1 VRPLRRGTG
10 LGFLIAE
17 ARAAVHHGPQ
27 AVETVETLETIG
39 AARRMG
45 CVVQQRTE
53 VVQCEGIAATLKNRQ
68 LQFTSESQN
77 IRKSNKHR
85 EN

>member
-1 VRPLRRGTG
+1 
-10 LGFLIAE
+10 
-17 ARAAVHHGPQ
+17 
-27 AVETVETLETIG
+27 
-39 AARRMG
+39 MG